1 MNVSRSHVKLTARM
15 VLQNCLV
22 LRLKVLIAFNTRAY
36 RHQCHVFFI
45 DCYFFRPFIRIN
57 TVRPVVYCHQ
67 LLIPP
72 DSGNT
77 KIRAPFA
84 KILNISSW

>member
-15 VLQNCLV
+15 VQQNCLV

-36 RHQCHVFFI
+36 RHQCHAIFI

-67 LLIPP
+67 LLIPLN
-72 DSGNT
+72 SGNP
-77 KIRAPFA
+77 KIRAPLQ
-84 KILNISSW
+84 KYLNIASW